1 MRCYGL
7 DGYYNHTLADWLCL
21 TSSASN
27 FNTSAITHRFDGAKF
42 YGIFQVKGGLWCND
56 DDPKSARCGVSCT
69 ELLTDNVR
77 VAIECAQ
84 AVVRERQG
92 LKAW

>member
-1 MRCYGL
+1 SNPEIY
-7 DGYYNHTLADWLCL
+7 CL
-21 TSSASN
+21 FFS
-27 FNTSAITHRFDGAKF
+27 GAVCPNLHF
-42 YGIFQVKGGLWCND
+42 SLFLV
-56 DDPKSARCGVSCT
+56 T

-92 LKAW
+92 GTWNNQCENRDLSSYLDGCEIPCIPN

>member
-7 DGYYNHTLADWLCL
+7 VGYYNHTLADSQKHSQAKDVHGHFPGLCL

-69 ELLTDNVR
+69 GQR
-77 VAIECAQ
+77 
-84 AVVRERQG
+84 
-92 LKAW
+92 